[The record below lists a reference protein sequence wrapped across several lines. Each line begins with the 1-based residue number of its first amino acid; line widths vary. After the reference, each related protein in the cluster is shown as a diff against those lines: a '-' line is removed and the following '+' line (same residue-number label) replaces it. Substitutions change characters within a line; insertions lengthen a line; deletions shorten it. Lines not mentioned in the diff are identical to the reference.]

1 MTLDCSEARRA
12 SSLKEIRPLLSA
24 AGARFGLDLRDRL
37 AFGSSYCSS
46 SNSEDCRDL
55 LVAFRANL
63 DRVAYA
69 DDREEFLEIL
79 LAHANASRRCRFA
92 DRVRLVGAVDSVALR
107 AQSHPARAHRVA
119 LAGADDLTLV
129 VVRRVGY
136 AVDDLEFANRTRSR
150 SLADRDTIDAN
161 DLSVGEQRQLAVG
174 NADQDPAHRGFG
186 ELGSLGTWGGG
197 GRCLQGR
204 ADGCH
209 CQHCC
214 QNPDRFFLPIRFAV
228 PQLHRAAP

>member
-37 AFGSSYCSS
+37 AFGSCSS

-55 LVAFRANL
+55 LVAFRTNL

-107 AQSHPARAHRVA
+107 
-119 LAGADDLTLV
+119 
-129 VVRRVGY
+129 
-136 AVDDLEFANRTRSR
+136 
-150 SLADRDTIDAN
+150 
-161 DLSVGEQRQLAVG
+161 
-174 NADQDPAHRGFG
+174 
-186 ELGSLGTWGGG
+186 
-197 GRCLQGR
+197 
-204 ADGCH
+204 
-209 CQHCC
+209 
-214 QNPDRFFLPIRFAV
+214 
-228 PQLHRAAP
+228 